1 MLQTYLFK
9 EIKELHHLQEA
20 VKLQMET
27 WGKEVISSL
36 PQLVASIH
44 NGGCVIGVFE
54 DEHLI
59 GFCYGF
65 PGISE
70 THPKPYLVSHMMAI
84 HPDYRN
90 QKLGEKLKFKQREW
104 ALNKGFD
111 RMIWTFDPLEIK
123 NGYLNLTKLGG
134 HVKTY
139 IKSYYGEMND
149 KLNKGTPS
157 DRFLL
162 EWELQSPVVMEAS
175 KGKKNT
181 SPRWNNYPLYLDFS
195 LNREIPHP
203 GSIREVSNEI
213 GVLVPVPKQI
223 QRLKNTSPETAF
235 NWRMEIRNAASKL
248 LSNDYFL
255 RGALLDTE
263 IGYYV
268 FEKSGVN
275 VNESYKAM
283 DKS

>member
-134 HVKTY
+134 YVKTY

-162 EWELQSPVVMEAS
+162 EWELQSPVVIEAS
-175 KGKKNT
+175 KGIKNT
-181 SPRWNNYPLYLDFS
+181 SPSWKNYPLSLNFS
-195 LNREIPHP
+195 LNGEISYAR
-203 GSIREVSNEI
+203 SINEVSNES

-223 QRLKNTSPETAF
+223 QRLKKISPEAAI
-235 NWRMEIRNAASKL
+235 NWRMEIRNAVNRL
-248 LSNDYFL
+248 LSSDYIL

-263 IGYYV
+263 MGYYV
-268 FEKSGVN
+268 FEKLGVD
-275 VNESYKAM
+275 VNEGDKAM

>member
-162 EWELQSPVVMEAS
+162 EWELQSPVVIEAS
-175 KGKKNT
+175 KGIKNT
-181 SPRWNNYPLYLDFS
+181 SPHWSNYPLYLNFS
-195 LNREIPHP
+195 LNREIPLA
-203 GSIREVSNEI
+203 GSIKEVSNES

-223 QRLKNTSPETAF
+223 QRLKKISPETAI
-235 NWRMEIRNAASKL
+235 NWRMEIRNAVNRL
-248 LSNDYFL
+248 LSSDYIL

-263 IGYYV
+263 LGYYV

-275 VNESYKAM
+275 VNEGDKAM
-283 DKS
+283 DES